1 MLGQSGSGKTTFLHL
16 MAGLLTPLS
25 GKVMIKDVD
34 FGKLKTHARDKFR
47 GKNIGMIFQKPHFVR
62 ALTVEENLMLAQKF
76 ADAKQD
82 KNAIRQ
88 ILTVL
93 GIEAKMQSK
102 TEHLSQG
109 EQQRVAIARAVI
121 NHPAVIFAD
130 EPTSALDDHNTVQ
143 VIELLKRQAN
153 DIGASLVVVT
163 HDNRL
168 KEAFE
173 QKIVLS

>member
-1 MLGQSGSGKTTFLHL
+1 LSCKTSETLLLLGQSGSGKTTFLHL

-25 GKVMIKDVD
+25 GKVVIKGVD
-34 FGKLKTHARDKFR
+34 FGKLKIHARDKFR
-47 GKNIGMIFQKPHFVR
+47 GKNIGIIFQKPHFVR

-76 ADAKQD
+76 ANAKKD

-121 NHPAVIFAD
+121 NHPDVIFAD
-130 EPTSALDDHNTVQ
+130 EPT
-143 VIELLKRQAN
+143 
-153 DIGASLVVVT
+153 
-163 HDNRL
+163 
-168 KEAFE
+168 
-173 QKIVLS
+173 